1 MSLKGSTQS
10 FSILRGE
17 GEEAEDQ
24 AEDETEESKAGD
36 ELGEDDVADG
46 NKDQDTLTD

>member
-17 GEEAEDQ
+17 GEEAELEAYDL
-24 AEDETEESKAGD
+24 ELDEGTVSVVKP
-36 ELGEDDVADG
+36 LPIKVAVVVE
-46 NKDQDTLTD
+46 